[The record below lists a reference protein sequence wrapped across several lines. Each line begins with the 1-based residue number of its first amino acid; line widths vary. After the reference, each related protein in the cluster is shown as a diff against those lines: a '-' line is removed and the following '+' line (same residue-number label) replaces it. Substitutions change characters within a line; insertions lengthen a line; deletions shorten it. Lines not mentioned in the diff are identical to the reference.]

1 VAKNFAK
8 IESSLTN
15 MPQTYRYGPGGA
27 KVDRVDLDG
36 QKVLVDLKRVWER
49 TGGMADG
56 RGMSASARSLA
67 YDE

>member
-15 MPQTYRYGPGGA
+15 LPTTYRFGPGGVKA
-27 KVDRVDLDG
+27 DRVDLDG
-36 QKVLVDLKRVWER
+36 QKVLADLKRLRDR
-49 TGGMADG
+49 TGGVADG
-56 RGMSASARSLA
+56 RGMSASARSAA